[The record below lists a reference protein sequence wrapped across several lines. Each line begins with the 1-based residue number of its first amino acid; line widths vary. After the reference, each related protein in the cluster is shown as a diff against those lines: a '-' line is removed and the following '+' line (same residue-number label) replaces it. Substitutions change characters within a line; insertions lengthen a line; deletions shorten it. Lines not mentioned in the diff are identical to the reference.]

1 MEARRLQRLV
11 QYRRQLE
18 RVARIA
24 LEEAM
29 GTLQAVKDRKD
40 ACDRVRLRE
49 EASLGEMGSANA
61 DELRRA
67 YEYLFKLDMEAK
79 RLQKHVQKEEAEVE
93 QKREELREARRQVKQ
108 LEVLMERDAAR
119 TKLRVEKRAQA
130 MLDAFAIRAHEK
142 GEL

>member
-29 GTLQAVKDRKD
+29 GSLQAVKDRKD
-40 ACDRVRLRE
+40 SCDRVRLRE
-49 EASLGEMGSANA
+49 ETALGEMGSANA

-79 RLQKHVQKEEAEVE
+79 RLQKHVQRRRSSKNE
-93 QKREELREARRQVKQ
+93 KSFARLAVRSSSSKS
-108 LEVLMERDAAR
+108 
-119 TKLRVEKRAQA
+119 
-130 MLDAFAIRAHEK
+130 
-142 GEL
+142 